1 MKMKSIKYK
10 ILVNFCLTIFM
21 IALITG
27 GIVTWRLNLSIS
39 KQSEMLS
46 KDVIAQVY
54 KTLAGHHQILRSFNE
69 NIKETT
75 ARNAQDLMNNPVV
88 KTILENQMYDSLNDL
103 LASQFGSAE
112 IDFAF
117 LFGMDGDLLATFPQV
132 GNRLVVEK
140 YYGSAYLKQG
150 VRQSLKGDGNTAQTV
165 TGVLK
170 VDESFIRAINLQ
182 ARAGNAGEGITVAA
196 AGIVRDSFNS
206 PLCIVVTGTL
216 LNGYNKFMDQLYNAT
231 GSSCALYINNLP
243 MAEAG
248 YGISGKDASIDLPP
262 KLLTDIYNAGR
273 PLNASATLA
282 GEPHLLTCSALTS
295 SENENLGATCV
306 SLPESKIIR
315 ATSYGSETK
324 KDLQTWF
331 MIIGILTL
339 VVFGAV
345 SSFIA
350 RSITGPLAD
359 AIFRLDTS
367 GNRLATTAG
376 EIYSASH
383 DLSEGASSQAASL
396 EESSASMEEMASMT
410 KGNAENAFQANNL
423 MQEVITVINNAN
435 DSMQELTGSMKDISN
450 ASEETSKI
458 IKTIDEIAFQTNLLA
473 LNAAVEA
480 ARAGEAGAGFAV
492 VANEVRNLAMR
503 AAEAAK
509 ETGALIESTVGKVKD
524 GSGIV
529 DKTAKAFSVVTESTN
544 KAAVLMGEIS
554 TASQD
559 QAQGIDQV
567 NSGIIAIDKVTQA
580 NSIQSETVA
589 AAASELHEQSE
600 QVRAVCDEL
609 MLLVSGSRKSKNG
622 QSDQYPIEMDS
633 AKASKEE
640 PPTLIS
646 A

>member
-1 MKMKSIKYK
+1 MKSIKYK
-10 ILVNFCLTIFM
+10 ILVNFCLIIFM

-27 GIVTWRLNLSIS
+27 GIVTWRLNLSIA

-46 KDVIAQVY
+46 KDVTTQVY
-54 KTLAGHHQILRSFNE
+54 KTLSGDHQILRSFNE

-88 KTILENQMYDSLNDL
+88 KTILENQMYDSLNEL

-132 GNRLVVEK
+132 SNRQMAET
-140 YYGSAYLKQG
+140 YYRSGYLKKG
-150 VRQSLKGDGNTAQTV
+150 VTETLKDGGNATQTIS
-165 TGVLK
+165 GVLK
-170 VDESFIRAINLQ
+170 VDASFIRSINLQ
-182 ARAGNAGEGITVAA
+182 ERAGNAAEGITVAA
-196 AGIVRDSFNS
+196 AGIVRDSFNT

-216 LNGYNKFMDQLYNAT
+216 LNGYQKFMDQLYNAT
-231 GSSCALYINNLP
+231 GSSCALYIDNLP
-243 MAEAG
+243 MTAAG
-248 YGISGKDASIDLPP
+248 YGGKGQNADIELPR
-262 KLLTDIYNAGR
+262 KLLADIYNAGH
-273 PLNASATLA
+273 PVNATATLA

-315 ATSYGSETK
+315 ATSYGIETK

-331 MIIGILTL
+331 LIIGVLTV
-339 VVFGAV
+339 VVFGVV

-359 AIFRLDTS
+359 AIYRLDTS
-367 GNRLATTAG
+367 GGRLAVTAG
-376 EIYSASH
+376 EISSASH

-423 MQEVITVINNAN
+423 MQEVITVIKNAN
-435 DSMQELTGSMKDISN
+435 VSMQELTGSMKDIST

-503 AAEAAK
+503 AAEAAR
-509 ETGALIESTVGKVKD
+509 ETGALIESTVGKIQD
-524 GSGIV
+524 GSSIV

-544 KAAVLMGEIS
+544 KAASLVGEIS

-580 NSIQSETVA
+580 NATQSETVA
-589 AAASELHEQSE
+589 AAASELHAQSE
-600 QVRAVCDEL
+600 QVRTVCDEL
-609 MLLVSGSRKSKNG
+609 MLLVSGTRNLKNE
-622 QSDQYPIEMDS
+622 QPDQHSIEMDAATS
-633 AKASKEE
+633 QEE
-640 PPTLIS
+640 QATLLP